1 MTKADLKGCY
11 IFHRWEQGSSRQD
24 INSKATHRIE
34 AGKLLGCATR
44 PEDVGDDEIRWVNGK
59 ASFGNPDDAANDDT
73 RHTLCIAGGKKD
85 GESKQLPLDLSVL
98 C

>member
-34 AGKLLGCATR
+34 AGKLLGCATSLN
-44 PEDVGDDEIRWVNGK
+44 DVGKGGIQYVNGK
-59 ASFGNPDDAANDDT
+59 ASYGDWNETVKDNT
-73 RHTLCIAGGKKD
+73 RHTLCIAGGKED
-85 GESKQLPLDLSVL
+85 GEGKRLP
-98 C
+98 

>member
-1 MTKADLKGCY
+1 LKGCY

-34 AGKLLGCATR
+34 AEKLLGCATSLK
-44 PEDVGDDEIRWVNGK
+44 DVGKDGIRYVNGK
-59 ASFGNPDDAANDDT
+59 ASFGNPDDAAKDDT

-85 GESKQLPLDLSVL
+85 GEGEHLSVGPGHG
-98 C
+98 